1 MKNLLLA
8 PLFLGLTA
16 PVEARPYGLKPD
28 LKVEEC
34 TNATVQELHT
44 TWRDP
49 KHDRR
54 AIIALS
60 YNPKVSDLGLY
71 LGYDLKEYE
80 DKALGLYLS
89 TGRPIDIEDA
99 RKMYK
104 PNDRIKLCLKFV
116 PVECRSRKL
125 YDSDVRGEIYS
136 VTNKSTRKTHY
147 GRYGKNSCGGA

>member
-1 MKNLLLA
+1 MKRLLLA
-8 PLFLGLTA
+8 PLILVLTETVQA
-16 PVEARPYGLKPD
+16 LPYGLKPA
-28 LKVEEC
+28 LKVQEC
-34 TNATVQELHT
+34 TKASVQTLHT
-44 TWRDP
+44 TWREP
-49 KHDRR
+49 KLDSR

-60 YNPKVSDLGLY
+60 HDPKVSDLGLY
-71 LGYDLKEYE
+71 LGYELREYE
-80 DKALGLYLS
+80 GKYWDYLGAHP
-89 TGRPIDIEDA
+89 PILIKDA

-116 PVECRSRKL
+116 PVKCRSSKF

>member
-1 MKNLLLA
+1 MKRLLLV
-8 PLFLGLTA
+8 PLILGLTTT
-16 PVEARPYGLKPD
+16 VQARPYGLKPA
-28 LKVEEC
+28 LKVEQC
-34 TNATVQELHT
+34 TNATVQKVHT
-44 TWRDP
+44 TWREP
-49 KHDRR
+49 KHDPR

-60 YNPKVSDLGLY
+60 HDPKVSDLGLY
-71 LGYDLKEYE
+71 LGYELREYE
-80 DKALGLYLS
+80 GKYWDYLGAHP
-89 TGRPIDIEDA
+89 PILIKDA

-116 PVECRSRKL
+116 PVKCRSSKF